1 MITSYLDES
10 FDGGATGTF
19 VVGGVMGRGPALFE
33 LERKWKK
40 LRERPDI
47 EIAYFKA
54 SECQRGTGEFAKFVA
69 DDKMITSAEI
79 DKLKGI
85 GSEFLELIPREDYI
99 VVHGAGVVQSDFYDV
114 IKDTRSK
121 EILGDSP
128 YRLAYDLA
136 MVQCAWK
143 MKQVEAA
150 TSGEKRRHFS
160 ESSSRVHVSFVCDKH
175 EEHTQY
181 AREAFRALKAA
192 NPEAATYFATFSSED
207 DKDAEVLQ
215 AADAVVF
222 EVRRALNLELGMYPG
237 ALREQ
242 FKILAEPHKV
252 GLITHCNRTNLEHI
266 VATHKPGEA
275 FKMQDIMQMQFE
287 DNIDLRIYN
296 RK

>member
-10 FDGGATGTF
+10 FDRANTGTF

-47 EIAYFKA
+47 EIVYFKA

-69 DDKMITSAEI
+69 DHKKITSAEI
-79 DKLKGI
+79 DKLRAI
-85 GSEFLELIPREDYI
+85 GSEFLELIPREGYI
-99 VVHGAGVVQSDFYDV
+99 VIHGAGVVQSDFYDV
-114 IKDTRSK
+114 IKDTRSR

-136 MVQCAWK
+136 MVQCAWA

-150 TSGEKRRHFS
+150 VSDDKRQHFS

-175 EEHTQY
+175 EEHTQD

-222 EVRRALNLELGMYPG
+222 ELRRALNLELGMYPG
-237 ALREQ
+237 ALRKQ
-242 FKILAEPHKV
+242 FKILADPHKV
-252 GLITHCNRTNLEHI
+252 ALITHCNRTNLEHI

-287 DNIDLRIYN
+287 DDISLAIYE